1 MNHSRILNAVVCARL
16 FKDMQ
21 KQAEAGKL
29 LTAAGNLVLKGQ
41 DLVQNAKDKAKP
53 VVDKIW
59 NTGKELL
66 TPAKPSTVP
75 EKFEGMD
82 RTPIPHGVNM
92 PKATK

>member
-41 DLVQNAKDKAKP
+41 DLVQNVKDKVKP
-53 VVDKIW
+53 VADSIW
-59 NTGKELL
+59 NTGAAVAKSL
-66 TPAKPSTVP
+66 TPGKVPDKFKGMVADPDAKQPVI
-75 EKFEGMD
+75 K
-82 RTPIPHGVNM
+82 
-92 PKATK
+92 